1 MRQQIVAIYD
11 VAYSHWAHMWS
22 FLRSWTPLMCL
33 ARLLLRA
40 MVRSQ
45 KGYLYGFTFSWTF
58 VMWRAVLAGMGDAK
72 SQWGLYL

>member
-1 MRQQIVAIYD
+1 
-11 VAYSHWAHMWS
+11 
-22 FLRSWTPLMCL
+22 MCL